1 MDGAFAGAVPHFRA
15 STGRRLA
22 MDQVM
27 DVEDERRRHN
37 RRTALILAS
46 IALVFFIGV
55 IARHWFFV

>member
-1 MDGAFAGAVPHFRA
+1 
-15 STGRRLA
+15 